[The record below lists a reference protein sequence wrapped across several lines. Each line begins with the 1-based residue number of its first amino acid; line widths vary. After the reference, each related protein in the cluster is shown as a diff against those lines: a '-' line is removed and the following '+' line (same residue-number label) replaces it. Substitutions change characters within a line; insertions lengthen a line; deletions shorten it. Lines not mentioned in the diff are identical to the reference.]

1 MTGELCPSCDQAKQI
16 TVIAAQSA
24 HELERRLIAGLGGI
38 KPYREFTFARYDI
51 TAGNRIAFTRS
62 RSFDASKEGL
72 YLWGPCGVGKTH
84 LAYAAARKPLEQNYS
99 VEILT
104 LPKLIRKVRMK
115 EPREE
120 QELIDRF
127 STTDVLLLD
136 DLGVGNE
143 TLYARQILQ
152 EVLDARDFSGR
163 RGLLITSKYSLDG
176 LANKLNDD
184 TIPSRLAG
192 SCSVVEVA
200 GRDRRVLNAL

>member
-1 MTGELCPSCDQAKQI
+1 MIGELCPSCDQANQN
-16 TVIAAQSA
+16 TVVAAQSA
-24 HELERRLIAGLGGI
+24 QELERRLTVALGGI
-38 KPYREFTFARYDI
+38 KPYRDFTFAHYDI
-51 TAGNRIAFTRS
+51 TSGNRIAFTRS
-62 RSFDASKEGL
+62 RSFDASKESL

-84 LAYAAARKPLEQNYS
+84 LAYAAARTPLKQNRS

-104 LPKLIRKVRMK
+104 LPKLIRRVRMK

-152 EVLDARDFSGR
+152 EILDARDFSNR
-163 RGLLITSKYSLDG
+163 HGLLITSKYSLDG

-192 SCSVVEVA
+192 ACSVIEIA
-200 GRDRRVLNAL
+200 GNDRRLRCLQ